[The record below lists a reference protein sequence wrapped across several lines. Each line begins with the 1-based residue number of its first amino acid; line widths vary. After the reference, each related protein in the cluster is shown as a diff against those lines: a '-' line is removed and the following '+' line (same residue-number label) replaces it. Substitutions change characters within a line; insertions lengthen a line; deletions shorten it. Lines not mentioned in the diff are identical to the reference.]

1 MTRPMASPLAA
12 AIDEKLANAVRA
24 NRGDSHRASHTIPA
38 DSWRLTYR
46 CFGGATFTRKTMST
60 ATFVFMIATY
70 WVGGSAPT
78 EGGKYLANGQVYNN
92 KEFVAAHR
100 TLPFGTILNVCLRR
114 QCVAVVVKDRGPF
127 LPKMDIE
134 RRIDLS
140 YGAAK
145 ALGMLHDGR
154 QRVRVSVP
162 MPIPRPD
169 IERREAQSGS
179 SIVAQS
185 VKRD

>member
-1 MTRPMASPLAA
+1 VRRPFLFSC
-12 AIDEKLANAVRA
+12 AVRYL
-24 NRGDSHRASHTIPA
+24 RESL
-38 DSWRLTYR
+38 RLTYNSVEPQCSNAR
-46 CFGGATFTRKTMST
+46 NMNT

-70 WVGGSAPT
+70 WVGGSGPT
-78 EGGKYLANGQVYNN
+78 EGGKYLANGQLYKNQ
-92 KEFVAAHR
+92 EFVAAHR

-114 QCVAVVVKDRGPF
+114 QCVSVIVKDRGPF

-162 MPIPRPD
+162 MPKPRP
-169 IERREAQSGS
+169 ESGWED
-179 SIVAQS
+179 AG
-185 VKRD
+185 RT

>member
-1 MTRPMASPLAA
+1 MASALAA
-12 AIDEKLANAVRA
+12 AMDEKLANAVRA

-78 EGGKYLANGQVYNN
+78 EGGRYLANGQVYNN

-169 IERREAQSGS
+169 IERQEAQSGS
-179 SIVAQS
+179 NLVAQS
-185 VKRD
+185 LKRD

>member
-1 MTRPMASPLAA
+1 
-12 AIDEKLANAVRA
+12 
-24 NRGDSHRASHTIPA
+24 
-38 DSWRLTYR
+38 
-46 CFGGATFTRKTMST
+46 MST

-78 EGGKYLANGQVYNN
+78 EGVKYLANGQVYNN

-100 TLPFGTILNVCLRR
+100 TLPLGTILNVCLRR
-114 QCVAVVVKDRGPF
+114 QCVAVIVKDRGPF
-127 LPKMDIE
+127 LPKMDLE

-162 MPIPRPD
+162 MPLPRPD
-169 IERREAQSGS
+169 VERQEAQSNS
-179 SIVAQS
+179 SLMAQS

>member
-1 MTRPMASPLAA
+1 MTGPIANALAS
-12 AIDEKLANAVRA
+12 AIDEKMAHAVCA
-24 NRGDSHRASHTIPA
+24 NRGDHQASHTIPGY
-38 DSWRLTYR
+38 SWRLTYR
-46 CFGGATFTRKTMST
+46 CFGGATFTRRTMST

-127 LPKMDIE
+127 LAKMDIE

-169 IERREAQSGS
+169 IERQEAQQNSNVIARS
-179 SIVAQS
+179 AN
-185 VKRD
+185 RN

>member
-1 MTRPMASPLAA
+1 MVTGP
-12 AIDEKLANAVRA
+12 AI
-24 NRGDSHRASHTIPA
+24 TIPA
-38 DSWRLTYR
+38 DSWRLTYTG
-46 CFGGATFTRKTMST
+46 FSGATFTRRTMST

-78 EGGKYLANGQVYNN
+78 EGGRYLANGQVYNN

-154 QRVRVSVP
+154 KRNP
-162 MPIPRPD
+162 GPIWWPNRSSGTDRPAPWRTFANPRAIALSTRD
-169 IERREAQSGS
+169 RATRKMMDSLERTRAGA
-179 SIVAQS
+179 I
-185 VKRD
+185 

>member
-1 MTRPMASPLAA
+1 MATSL
-12 AIDEKLANAVRA
+12 IDVA
-24 NRGDSHRASHTIPA
+24 
-38 DSWRLTYR
+38 
-46 CFGGATFTRKTMST
+46 FGQPFERNKMST

-70 WVGGSAPT
+70 WVGGSGPM

-162 MPIPRPD
+162 MPAPRPD
-169 IERREAQSGS
+169 IERQEAQTTQNLL
-179 SIVAQS
+179 AQS
-185 VKRD
+185 SKRD